1 MTDKTLRFVVAMDS
15 FKGCLSSLSAGEA
28 VACGLCEA
36 FPAAAI
42 AVLPMADGGEGTAD
56 AITRACGGNVVSAS
70 TVDPLGRPITA
81 TYGISPDGSTAFI
94 DMAAASGLTL
104 LKPSERN
111 PLLTSTF
118 GTGLLMAD
126 ALSRG
131 CRNIMLGLGGS
142 STHDGGIGC
151 LAALGLEFVDA
162 DDNVIERPC
171 GQDLAKIRGA
181 SGNARFASFK
191 AQCGCLSLACDVSV
205 PLCGADGAAHVFAPQ
220 KGASPMVVEELDE
233 AMNRFA
239 AFTLSATGRD
249 MRSFTGA
256 AGGLG
261 AGLSAWLDGKIAD
274 GVEQVLSAVGFSRC
288 VAGSTLVFTGE
299 GRSDE
304 QTLLGKVP
312 AGVFHKAAARG
323 VPSVLISGHV
333 DNPRQFTDFG
343 FKAAVSSS
351 PAGLP
356 LSEAMRP
363 DVAKDNLRRV
373 ARDVAELLLER

>member
-1 MTDKTLRFVVAMDS
+1 MTDKSLRFVVAMDS

-28 VACGLCEA
+28 VACGLREA

-42 AVLPMADGGEGTAD
+42 TVLPMADGGEGTAD

-81 TYGISPDGSTAFI
+81 TYGISPDGSAAFI

-126 ALSRG
+126 ALRRG
-131 CRNIMLGLGGS
+131 CRSILLGLGGS

-151 LAALGLEFVDA
+151 LAALGLELLDA
-162 DDNVIERPC
+162 DGNVIARPC
-171 GQDLAKIRGA
+171 GKDLAKIRGA
-181 SGNARFASFK
+181 NGSQRFASFK

-205 PLCGADGAAHVFAPQ
+205 PLCGPNGAAHVFAPQ
-220 KGASPMVVEELDE
+220 KGASPQVVEELDE
-233 AMNRFA
+233 GMNHFA
-239 AFTLSATGRD
+239 NFTQTVTGHD

-261 AGLSAWLDGKIAD
+261 AGLSAWFGGKIAD
-274 GVEQVLSAVGFSRC
+274 GVSLVLSAVGFGRS
-288 VAGSTLVFTGE
+288 VDGATFAFTGE

-312 AGVFHKAAARG
+312 AGVFHEAAAEG

-333 DNPRQFTDFG
+333 DNPRLFTDFG

-356 LSEAMRP
+356 LVDAMQP
-363 DVAKDNLRRV
+363 DMAKDNLRRV
-373 ARDVAELLLER
+373 ARDVAELLLEK